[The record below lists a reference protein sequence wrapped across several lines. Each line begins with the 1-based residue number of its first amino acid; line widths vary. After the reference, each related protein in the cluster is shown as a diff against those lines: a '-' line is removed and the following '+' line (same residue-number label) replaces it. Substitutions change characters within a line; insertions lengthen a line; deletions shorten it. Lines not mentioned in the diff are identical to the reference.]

1 MLEFLIGG
9 FGLVGL
15 VVAVSL
21 VVLAILW
28 FILPFAV
35 FGTKRRL
42 DRLIAST
49 DALDET
55 LTGIHRELREL
66 RADLTRSA

>member
-15 VVAVSL
+15 VVAASL

-49 DALDET
+49 NALDET
-55 LTGIHRELREL
+55 LTRIHQELREL